1 MVKFDRVWKCLE
13 RRVRDAILFE
23 DYLLLKVIISSVMID
38 GD

>member
-23 DYLLLKVIISSVMID
+23 DYLLLKVISSVMIG